1 MFKICP
7 NLVTVLTQSRKYLP
21 LYSHRSAPLSQNPSV
36 QLSPQEME
44 VEANPTE
51 PVRIQFD
58 AALAENPVDIYF
70 VMDLSNSMKD
80 HKVEPLYLAIDLY
93 PFWALNGYNL
103 AEMKVFFNTLHSKK
117 SHICILYNL
126 MMFFLQNNLF
136 ISKNGTQRI
145 QKTNHYILLTNI
157 SIKRC
162 IKTSFETDLLGG
174 GGKSSNQTSTL
185 PTETSEYLCRSFF
198 CYVEF
203 SSIQFCYRVLIK
215 NII

>member
-1 MFKICP
+1 
-7 NLVTVLTQSRKYLP
+7 
-21 LYSHRSAPLSQNPSV
+21 
-36 QLSPQEME
+36 ME

-126 MMFFLQNNLF
+126 MMFFC
-136 ISKNGTQRI
+136 
-145 QKTNHYILLTNI
+145 KTIY
-157 SIKRC
+157 
-162 IKTSFETDLLGG
+162 SFPKMGH
-174 GGKSSNQTSTL
+174 K
-185 PTETSEYLCRSFF
+185 EYRK
-198 CYVEF
+198 
-203 SSIQFCYRVLIK
+203 Q
-215 NII
+215 IITYF

>member
-1 MFKICP
+1 
-7 NLVTVLTQSRKYLP
+7 
-21 LYSHRSAPLSQNPSV
+21 
-36 QLSPQEME
+36 ME

-162 IKTSFETDLLGG
+162 IKTSLETYLLRGG
-174 GGKSSNQTSTL
+174 GRVPTRQVPYRQKQVNIYVVHFSATL
-185 PTETSEYLCRSFF
+185 SFQAYNSATEY
-198 CYVEF
+198 
-203 SSIQFCYRVLIK
+203 
-215 NII
+215 